1 MVLSWLALALTTLG
15 YVDQGRERIAEAM
28 STADHLKQPYSR
40 GFALVFACATAWTTG
55 SAHEEQR
62 YADELIALS
71 TEHGF
76 FYLLAFGR
84 FHRGFALTTL
94 GLPRDGLSAMA
105 ESLSMFQAIGAVTCT
120 PWIFVM
126 QADAYA
132 KLGQPQEAFDC
143 LAKAAKTIESTNER
157 YTEPELHRVRG
168 DLLNSTDDSVAAEKD
183 YRLALA
189 VAQRQS
195 SKLCELR
202 AATRLARLWRDQG
215 KRIEAR
221 DLLAPVYGW
230 FTEGFDTRDLKE
242 AKALLGELM
251 TTNSKATFLWPGTS
265 VRRKAAVLPG
275 SRCAPCYSCD
285 ASTARCGKMRRRQ
298 LIALLG
304 GAAVAASPFRAR
316 AQRHERP
323 RRLGVLMSNAE
334 SDPLGQARIAALR
347 AGLRELGWSEGGNLT
362 VDVRWV
368 GSDTSRL
375 NDYAAELVRFAP
387 DVIVTN
393 GTPGTTAAEQATR
406 SIPIVFAVVND
417 PVEQGLIA
425 SLAHPGGNV
434 TGLSFVDFPLFGK
447 SLELLRQ
454 IAPTLT
460 SVGLMFRPA
469 DHPCR
474 VGGGAQ

>member
-1 MVLSWLALALTTLG
+1 MERLGEARNDNVALLLGHVYHGITRFNFAEFGAATALLNKCHDLNSPSHRAACVGVTAEDPYVMVLSWLALALTTLG

-347 AGLRELGWSEGGNLT
+347 AGLRELGWSEGGNH
-362 VDVRWV
+362 RRCAV
-368 GSDTSRL
+368 GRKRHEPSQRL
-375 NDYAAELVRFAP
+375 RRRAGAVCAGRHRYQWHSWNDRCRTGDAL
-387 DVIVTN
+387 
-393 GTPGTTAAEQATR
+393 
-406 SIPIVFAVVND
+406 D
-417 PVEQGLIA
+417 PNRLC
-425 SLAHPGGNV
+425 GG
-434 TGLSFVDFPLFGK
+434 
-447 SLELLRQ
+447 Q
-454 IAPTLT
+454 
-460 SVGLMFRPA
+460 
-469 DHPCR
+469 
-474 VGGGAQ
+474 

>member
-1 MVLSWLALALTTLG
+1 
-15 YVDQGRERIAEAM
+15 
-28 STADHLKQPYSR
+28 
-40 GFALVFACATAWTTG
+40 
-55 SAHEEQR
+55 
-62 YADELIALS
+62 
-71 TEHGF
+71 
-76 FYLLAFGR
+76 
-84 FHRGFALTTL
+84 
-94 GLPRDGLSAMA
+94 
-105 ESLSMFQAIGAVTCT
+105 
-120 PWIFVM
+120 
-126 QADAYA
+126 
-132 KLGQPQEAFDC
+132 
-143 LAKAAKTIESTNER
+143 
-157 YTEPELHRVRG
+157 
-168 DLLNSTDDSVAAEKD
+168 
-183 YRLALA
+183 
-189 VAQRQS
+189 
-195 SKLCELR
+195 
-202 AATRLARLWRDQG
+202 
-215 KRIEAR
+215 
-221 DLLAPVYGW
+221 
-230 FTEGFDTRDLKE
+230 
-242 AKALLGELM
+242 
-251 TTNSKATFLWPGTS
+251 
-265 VRRKAAVLPG
+265 
-275 SRCAPCYSCD
+275 
-285 ASTARCGKMRRRQ
+285 MRRRQ

-460 SVGLMFRPA
+460 RVGLMFRPA
-469 DHPCR
+469 DHPYYDDYLKSFASDKR
-474 VGGGAQ
+474 ILPTAVARAAVATAAEIESEVGKLAAPPVGGLIVAPDTFTVAHRQTILASVAQHAVPAIHAYRQAVVEGGLMSYAPDTLDIFRRAAGYIDRILKGAKPSDLPAQEPIKFEFVLNLKTAKALGLDVPPTLLALADEVIE